1 MVALVHNDKRVKLID
16 DLEQGGFVRLFNGAV
31 GLAKHLGELRKIAV
45 LLIGF
50 QALLAAPTERIV
62 GQHHDGKPLGDGSGI
77 EVLTVQK
84 LLLGIDLHAPAK
96 IHVDFL
102 AVWMLGIFECFYR
115 LHQNCV

>member
-1 MVALVHNDKRVKLID
+1 MVALVHNHQRVKLID
-16 DLEQGGFVRLFNGAV
+16 NLEQGGFVRLFNGVV

-62 GQHHDGKPLGDGSGI
+62 GQHHNRKLFRNSSRI
-77 EVLTVQK
+77 EILPVQK